1 MARLILHRVLAV
13 VPMLFLVTVFTFLLV
28 HLIPG
33 DAAEYMAG
41 DEATVQDVARI
52 REELGLDDPLVGQY
66 LEWVSNV
73 ALGDFGTSM
82 LSSQDVAEMVTSR
95 LPVTLSLA
103 VGGVIVALVIGVTTG
118 VAGAVRP
125 GSLLDRAATVFAS
138 LGLAVPNFW
147 FALVLVY
154 VFALTLTW
162 FPATGYTPLTE
173 SPIGW
178 LASIALPC
186 IALGTSA
193 SASISRQTR
202 SALIDVLGKEYV
214 RTARAAGVSRRVV
227 VGKYGLKNA
236 AIPVITV
243 LGFQLS
249 GLFAGAL
256 IVEQVFALPGL
267 GSLAVSAVRT
277 RDIPM
282 IQGIVLYI
290 TVVVIFVNLA
300 IDVAYG
306 LLNPKVRS
314 E

>member
-1 MARLILHRVLAV
+1 
-13 VPMLFLVTVFTFLLV
+13 MLFLVTVFTFLLV

>member
-1 MARLILHRVLAV
+1 
-13 VPMLFLVTVFTFLLV
+13 VPVLFLVTVFTFLLV